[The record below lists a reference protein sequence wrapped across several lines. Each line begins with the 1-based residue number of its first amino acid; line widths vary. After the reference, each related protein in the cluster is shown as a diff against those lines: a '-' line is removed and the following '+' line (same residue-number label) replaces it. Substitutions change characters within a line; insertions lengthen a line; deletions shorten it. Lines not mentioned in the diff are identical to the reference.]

1 MQNVSTPLTVST
13 SERAAQKPSET
24 ALRIYGAVI
33 EAIEDAGFVI
43 VTRERHEQ
51 LVNALTALEQWD
63 MLTLDAE
70 GHGQATAD
78 APWARDLIA
87 KALRG

>member
-1 MQNVSTPLTVST
+1 MSL
-13 SERAAQKPSET
+13 KPSIDNPENYDIT
-24 ALRIYGAVI
+24 PMDGWTVAPGEATLCERCSQGWQPRIMEMSAALA
-33 EAIEDAGFVI
+33 
-43 VTRERHEQ
+43 
-51 LVNALTALEQWD
+51 ALEQWD